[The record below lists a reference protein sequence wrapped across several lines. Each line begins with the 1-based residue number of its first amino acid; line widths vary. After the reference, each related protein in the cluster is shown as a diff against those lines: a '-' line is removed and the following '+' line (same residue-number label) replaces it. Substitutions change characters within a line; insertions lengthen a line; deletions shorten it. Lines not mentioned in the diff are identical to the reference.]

1 MNGRASDFLQTFV
14 LKKSCLFRDIF
25 LKLKIPWNDKI
36 LTHIRMFKRANIL
49 HFRSCVSFFFISRK
63 LLKLLKR
70 DEKYVV
76 R

>member
-1 MNGRASDFLQTFV
+1 MNGRAGDFLQTFV

-49 HFRSCVSFFFISRK
+49 HFRSCVS
-63 LLKLLKR
+63 
-70 DEKYVV
+70 
-76 R
+76 